1 MNIFEILLGQIPEAL
16 YFSLFMIF
24 TKNLKEKRLLF
35 TFLMILEYLFLAHI
49 IGFNIWFQV
58 SYIFITFLILKTLY
72 KEKAQIIDIFT
83 FMIGSIIM
91 GLIDGILYYIV
102 WKIWNNYLIYVI
114 IVRSIQVV
122 FFLIFHN
129 KLYKIQNLYKLLWN
143 RNKQH
148 PNKIK
153 SATFRSLNI
162 VVFNLMFYFINIVI
176 VFTLFQRG
184 GA

>member
-1 MNIFEILLGQIPEAL
+1 MNIFEILLGQIPEAI

-24 TKNLKEKRLLF
+24 IKNLKEKRLLF
-35 TFLMILEYLFLAHI
+35 TFLMVVEYLFLAYI

-58 SYIFITFLILKTLY
+58 SYTFITFLILKTLY

-114 IVRSIQVV
+114 IVRIIQIIFFVV
-122 FFLIFHN
+122 FHS
-129 KLYKIQNLYKLLWN
+129 KLYKIQNAYKLLWN
-143 RNKQH
+143 RNKQR

-153 SATFRSLNI
+153 STTFRSLNI
-162 VVFNLMFYFINIVI
+162 VVFNLMFYFINMVI

-184 GA
+184 GV

>member
-1 MNIFEILLGQIPEAL
+1 MDLMELFLGQIPEAI
-16 YFSLFMIF
+16 YFALFMIF

-58 SYIFITFLILKTLY
+58 SYTFITFLILKMLY
-72 KEKAQIIDIFT
+72 KEKAQVIDIFT

-143 RNKQH
+143 RNEQH